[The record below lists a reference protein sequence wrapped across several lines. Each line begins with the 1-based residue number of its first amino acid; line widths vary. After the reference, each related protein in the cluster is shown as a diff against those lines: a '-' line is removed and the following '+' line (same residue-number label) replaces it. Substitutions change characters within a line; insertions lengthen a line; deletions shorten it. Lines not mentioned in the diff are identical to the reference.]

1 MKNHDKRIKITLPKW
16 ELVLT
21 IEVLQEYQDTAME
34 VLKDEKQTE
43 KLTATDLANTQMKLD
58 YLEGLISKLKE
69 TV

>member
-16 ELVLT
+16 QWVLT

-58 YLEGLISKLKE
+58 YLEELISKLKE